1 MPTPKTS
8 APAAAP
14 AAVDTTTPAPVVDNE
29 LEQMIAG
36 ELGISIPKVK
46 PAKPAKAAAAAA
58 TGADD
63 GDIDDDDATPA
74 DDAVATTDATTTATD
89 EDLEEAE
96 EVAETPAEIAA
107 RELQEALADEALSPA
122 LKAHLAATEARAAKL
137 EADLA
142 KATAT
147 AAAKPTD
154 APPAATAAAAPAGS
168 YEEQVASVD
177 SLAGLE
183 AVRARME
190 QLEDLGLSYPDGMPM
205 SDGKG
210 GVLKDAEG
218 NDRHY
223 TPEQMR
229 AVLLGARRAL
239 RTVPTRAA
247 FLGERIREDKA
258 AATAYPDYAKEDSPL
273 SVGYAE
279 FVRQHPAL
287 ARSRADLKT
296 WFADAER
303 GKRLRIKAAAQ
314 PGAGLPGRAIVRG
327 DAAPSATARRVPAAA
342 PLKSTDKAT
351 KLAALAAKAESGN
364 PEDMEAYLE
373 AARS

>member
-1 MPTPKTS
+1 MPTPKSS
-8 APAAAP
+8 APSAATPVVA
-14 AAVDTTTPAPVVDNE
+14 DTTPAPVVDNE

-46 PAKPAKAAAAAA
+46 PAKPAKGAASAAPAA
-58 TGADD
+58 GADD
-63 GDIDDDDATPA
+63 DETDDDDATPA
-74 DDAVATTDATTTATD
+74 DDAAAATDAEAATD
-89 EDLEEAE
+89 EELEEAE

-107 RELQEALADEALSPA
+107 RELQEALADESLSPA

-137 EADLA
+137 AVDLA
-142 KATAT
+142 KAT
-147 AAAKPTD
+147 AAKPTD

-168 YEEQVASVD
+168 YEEQVAGAD

-190 QLEDLGLSYPDGMPM
+190 QLEDLALSYPDGMPM

-218 NDRHY
+218 NERLY

-247 FLGERIREDKA
+247 FLGERVREDKA

-314 PGAGLPGRAIVRG
+314 PGAGLPGRAIVRA

-373 AARS
+373 AARG